1 MRVAILGAGV
11 AGLTAAYRLT
21 QEGHEPVVHERWPG
35 LGGMAATLDVGGGH
49 LLERY
54 YHHWFTSDRH
64 IVDLCEELGVGPIEW
79 RPSSMAFFVD
89 GRSRAFT
96 TPLDLLRF
104 SPLSLRDRL
113 RMGIAVLRLQRA
125 GRPTAD
131 YEGETAATW
140 IRREMGEGPWQKVWG
155 PLLRGKFG
163 SRAEDISMA
172 WLHGKLTLRRK
183 LEGKEA
189 RKELLGY
196 PAPSF
201 EPIWTELVRR
211 IEAGGGQVLVDRP
224 AARVSRDEDGTL
236 LVTPAAPGSFRRGHD
251 PRAFDAAGEPERYD
265 AVIATVPND
274 IFLGL
279 ADESLGLTGDYL
291 GRLRGIEYHTA
302 LCLLLELRPGRQL
315 SPYYWTNVADA
326 DVPFVGLVEHTNF
339 LEPERYDGRRFLYV
353 ANYLEPGDELL
364 SLDPDGL
371 VDRYLPHLQKVNPA
385 FSRDWVVD
393 RWMFRE
399 PAAQPI
405 VTVGYHERIPPLD
418 TGVPG
423 LVLANTTQIYPED
436 RGTNYSVRLGEDAV
450 KALLAQDV
458 AAAAAR

>member
-1 MRVAILGAGV
+1 MKIGIVGAGV
-11 AGLTAAYRLT
+11 AGLVAGLRLT
-21 QEGHEPVVHERWPG
+21 GQGHEVDIYERWPG
-35 LGGMAATLDVGGGH
+35 LGGQAATIDVGGDV

-89 GRSRAFT
+89 GRSRSFT

-104 SPLSLRDRL
+104 KPLSPLNRL
-113 RMGIAVLRLQRA
+113 KMGLAVLKLQRA
-125 GRPTAD
+125 NRPVGD
-131 YEGETAATW
+131 YEHETARDW
-140 IRREMGEGPWQKVWG
+140 ILREMGRQPYEKVWG

-163 SRAEDISMA
+163 SRADDISMA

-189 RKELLGY
+189 REELLGY
-196 PAPSF
+196 PGPSF
-201 EPIWTELVRR
+201 EPIWRALAER
-211 IEAGGGQVLVDRP
+211 IESRGGRVLIDRP
-224 AARVSRDEDGTL
+224 VVKLARDGERFAITAGAA
-236 LVTPAAPGSFRRGHD
+236 GSFRRGLD
-251 PRAFDAAGEPERYD
+251 PREFEAEGAPESYD

-279 ADESLGLTGDYL
+279 LDDDLRGTIGPDYV
-291 GRLRGIEYHTA
+291 GRLEGIEYHTA
-302 LCLLLELRPGRQL
+302 LCLLMEIDRQF
-315 SPYYWTNVADA
+315 SPFYWTNVADPEL
-326 DVPFVGLVEHTNF
+326 PFVGVIEHTNF
-339 LEPERYDGRRFLYV
+339 IEPERYGGRRFLYV
-353 ANYLEPGDELL
+353 ANYLEPGDPLL
-364 SLDPDGL
+364 SLDHDAL
-371 VDRYLPHLQKVNPA
+371 VDAYVPGLRKINPA
-385 FSRDWVVD
+385 FDRSWVKA
-393 RWMFRE
+393 RWSFKE
-399 PAAQPI
+399 PAGQPI

-450 KALLAQDV
+450 RALLAQRPQV
-458 AAAAAR
+458 AAT